1 MPSVTLTPCD
11 VCGFESA
18 KIRHIPRTY
27 GKGKSLLVIEDVPVV
42 SCPNCGSSYLTAQ
55 TMKAI
60 DQIKGDRSTK
70 AVPTEIA
77 VASF

>member
-1 MPSVTLTPCD
+1 MHSETLTPCD

-18 KIRHIPRTY
+18 EIRHIPRTY
-27 GKGKSLLVIEDVPVV
+27 GKGKTLLVIEDVPVV

-60 DQIKGDRSTK
+60 DQIKVDRSTK
-70 AVPTEIA
+70 STLTEIA

>member
-1 MPSVTLTPCD
+1 VILTPCD

-27 GKGKSLLVIEDVPVV
+27 GKGATLLVIEDVPVV
-42 SCPNCGSSYLTAQ
+42 SCPNCGSSYLTSQ

-60 DQIKGDRSTK
+60 DQIKGDRQAKS
-70 AVPTEIA
+70 VPTEIT
-77 VASF
+77 VSSF